1 MRSPVV
7 TLFLC
12 VWGFARAFEDA
23 GYTSLEEIA
32 YVPIEE
38 LKQIRAIPEWV
49 LDDVR
54 RRAREYLLHDA
65 LGHERGD

>member
-1 MRSPVV
+1 MFQR
-7 TLFLC
+7 TLRISEDL
-12 VWGFARAFEDA
+12 ARKFQTA
-23 GYTSLEEIA
+23 GYVTLEEIA

-38 LKQIRAIPEWV
+38 IKQVGEIPEWV

-65 LGHERGD
+65 LRDERGD